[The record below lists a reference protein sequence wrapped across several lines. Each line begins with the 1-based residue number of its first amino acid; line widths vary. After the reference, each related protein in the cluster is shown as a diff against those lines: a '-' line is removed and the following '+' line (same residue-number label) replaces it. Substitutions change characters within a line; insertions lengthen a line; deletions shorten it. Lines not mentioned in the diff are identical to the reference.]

1 VYGEG
6 LEGGVTQQVRRLA
19 GKSAIVAGSSRGIG
33 FAVARAMARQG
44 AAVIVN
50 GRDPMAAK
58 DAANRLADEG
68 AQVVAVPGDMSIEGV
83 AESLVATCKAEFG
96 GVDIAVNC
104 AGLSVHSDKPILTAS
119 LTDFRDKLDAHLV
132 TAFQLAR
139 AVAPTMAAQRSGSI
153 VLSSSLG
160 FRGTY
165 AGTGDPA
172 ANGGV
177 VSLSFALA
185 QELVEHGVRVNT
197 VLPTAQT
204 DGSAGQ
210 EYRAWIDGLYQRG
223 IVDDVTRE
231 GALNPAPPEYAAQ
244 VYAFL
249 ASDLA
254 KDITKGLFVASGN
267 FVGRYPLSA
276 PMLVAYRDFEQ
287 TEPYTLEELATMVRP
302 DWDVP

>member
-1 VYGEG
+1 M
-6 LEGGVTQQVRRLA
+6 TQQVRRLA
-19 GKSAIVAGSSRGIG
+19 GKAAIVAGSSRGIG
-33 FAVARAMARQG
+33 LAVARALAQQG
-44 AAVIVN
+44 AAVVVN
-50 GRDPMAAK
+50 GRDPMMAK

-68 AQVVAVPGDMSIEGV
+68 ARVVAVPGDVSVDGV

-104 AGLSVHSDKPILTAS
+104 AGISMHTDDSILTAS
-119 LTDFRDKLDAHLV
+119 LGDFREKLDAHLV
-132 TAFQLAR
+132 TTFQLVR
-139 AVAPTMAAQRSGSI
+139 AVAPTMVEQRSGSI

-177 VSLSFALA
+177 VSLAFALA

-197 VLPTAQT
+197 VLPGAQT
-204 DGSAGQ
+204 EGASGA
-210 EYRAWIDGLYQRG
+210 EYRAWIDGLYRRG
-223 IVDDVTRE
+223 IVDDVTRD
-231 GALNPAPPEYAAQ
+231 GALDSAPPEYAAQ
-244 VYAFL
+244 LYAFL

-267 FVGRYPLSA
+267 FIGRYPLSA

-287 TEPYTLEELATMVRP
+287 TEPYTLDELATMVRP
-302 DWDVP
+302 DWDAP

>member
-1 VYGEG
+1 
-6 LEGGVTQQVRRLA
+6 VTQQVRRLA
-19 GKSAIVAGSSRGIG
+19 GKAAIVAGSSRGIG
-33 FAVARAMARQG
+33 LAVARALAQQG
-44 AAVIVN
+44 AAVVVN
-50 GRDPMAAK
+50 GRDPMMAK

-68 AQVVAVPGDMSIEGV
+68 ARVVAVPGDVSVDGV

-104 AGLSVHSDKPILTAS
+104 AGISMHTDDSILTAS
-119 LTDFRDKLDAHLV
+119 LGDFREKLDAHLV
-132 TAFQLAR
+132 TTFQLVR
-139 AVAPTMAAQRSGSI
+139 AVAPTMVEQRSGSI

-177 VSLSFALA
+177 VSLAFALA

-197 VLPTAQT
+197 VLPGAQT
-204 DGSAGQ
+204 EGASGA
-210 EYRAWIDGLYQRG
+210 EYRAWIDGLYRRG
-223 IVDDVTRE
+223 IVDDVTRD
-231 GALNPAPPEYAAQ
+231 GALDSAPPEYAAQ
-244 VYAFL
+244 LYAFL

-267 FVGRYPLSA
+267 FIGRYPLSA

-287 TEPYTLEELATMVRP
+287 TEPYTLDELATMVRP
-302 DWDVP
+302 DWDAP